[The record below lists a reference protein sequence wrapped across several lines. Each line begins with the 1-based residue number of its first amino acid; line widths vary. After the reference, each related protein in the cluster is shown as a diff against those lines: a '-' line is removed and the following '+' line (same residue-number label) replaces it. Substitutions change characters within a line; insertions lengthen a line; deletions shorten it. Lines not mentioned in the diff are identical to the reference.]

1 MSSKTTKLML
11 AEQISEMTTQVYSL
25 NNASLLLENQEEVV
39 RNNNNVCGSTN
50 LPRHAA
56 PCKYSTTVM
65 MIHRNG

>member
-39 RNNNNVCGSTN
+39 R
-50 LPRHAA
+50 
-56 PCKYSTTVM
+56 K
-65 MIHRNG
+65 